1 MSKDLDD
8 RLTALGIHLDA
19 ERSAITAATTVV
31 SFGPR
36 RRSTLRTVLAVAA
49 TAAVLIGLVAIATN
63 TTGNPDVPTMT
74 TPTTTPAT
82 IPTAVTTPAA
92 DTTLPATTAAPTTS
106 PGVLN
111 LGTLT
116 EEFDLANKDDASR
129 ARAVAAMHAW
139 IATLGLDATVTADD
153 TLHVVVRN
161 VPDPYVNEIGQL
173 VGDLQFQV
181 QLRPVLT
188 ACSEKS
194 ALRVFYD
201 ASSYG
206 RTLLLPVLTGEL
218 PPARRPTSELLLTSG
233 CGVGPS
239 LSDGT
244 VFAGDATASPVDGG
258 GTSISASLRPGA
270 AEEGMW
276 NALAAHCYDGDEV
289 CPTHQMAIELGG
301 QIFSVATVLTPSF
314 SGSVQISAN
323 LDGYQLKALLQ
334 IMNHGPA
341 SVGLVN
347 QHSLRWAS
355 TTYP

>member
-1 MSKDLDD
+1 
-8 RLTALGIHLDA
+8 
-19 ERSAITAATTVV
+19 
-31 SFGPR
+31 
-36 RRSTLRTVLAVAA
+36 
-49 TAAVLIGLVAIATN
+49 
-63 TTGNPDVPTMT
+63 MT

-129 ARAVAAMHAW
+129 ARAVEAMQAW

-206 RTLLLPVLTGEL
+206 ATLHLPVLTGEV
-218 PPARRPTSELLLTSG
+218 PPAPRPTSELLLTSG

-239 LSDGT
+239 LGDGT
-244 VFAGDATASPVDGG
+244 VFAGDATSSPLDGG
-258 GTSISASLRPGA
+258 GTAVSVSLRAGA
-270 AEEGMW
+270 AGEDVW
-276 NALAAHCYDGDEV
+276 NSLATHCYDGDDV

-301 QIFSVATVLTPSF
+301 QIYSVATVLTPTF
-314 SGSVQISAN
+314 TGSVQLSGGY
-323 LDGYQLKALLQ
+323 DGEQLKALLQ

-341 SVGLVN
+341 DVGLQV
-347 QHSLRWAS
+347 RGVGW
-355 TTYP
+355 TIDR